1 MRYLRGF
8 ALFVAGIFVGTLV
21 MQVKAQQSANTGHRI
36 NHVGIRV
43 TDFQKSLDFYT
54 KVMGFKAAY
63 SFPPAPDGSPTTT
76 FLQVNKDTFIEMA
89 NAGNQPPGL
98 THIGLYTDDANATVA
113 QVKAAGA
120 TANDPRSGGPSGSIL
135 SNVTDPDMIRIEINQ
150 QPPTSMMGKAMA
162 SWK

>member
-8 ALFVAGIFVGTLV
+8 ALFLAGLLAGALV
-21 MQVKAQQSANTGHRI
+21 MQVRAQQNANLAHRV

-43 TDFQKSLDFYT
+43 SNFQKSLDFYT

-63 SFPPAPDGSPTTT
+63 SFPPAADGSPTTT

-98 THIGLYTDDANATVA
+98 THIGLYTEDAAATVA
-113 QVKAAGA
+113 RIKAAGGMITEA
-120 TANDPRSGGPSGSIL
+120 RPSPNSGSVLANI
-135 SNVTDPDMIRIEINQ
+135 TDPDMIRIEINQ
-150 QPPTSMMGKAMA
+150 QPPSSLMGKAMA
-162 SWK
+162 SWQ

>member
-1 MRYLRGF
+1 MRYVRSI

-21 MQVKAQQSANTGHRI
+21 MQVRAQQNANTAHRI

-43 TDFQKSLDFYT
+43 TNFQKSLDFYT

-98 THIGLYTDDANATVA
+98 THLGLYTEDANATIA
-113 QVKAAGA
+113 KIKAAGGTA
-120 TANDPRSGGPSGSIL
+120 TDARPSPNSGSVL
-135 SNVTDPDMIRIEINQ
+135 SNVNDPDMIRIEINQ
-150 QPPTSMMGKAMA
+150 QPPTSLMGKAMA